1 MFNKI
6 SLISLLAVSVLAVP
20 VYAEEEEAPIEVKED
35 GRVVFDLS
43 VNKNTLQSDEDETL
57 PWLKNKKPAEGD
69 EVIDSAGD
77 EISEALEDEVTEG
90 AVIVDGDDVE
100 SGDVAEATVD
110 GDDAENNIE
119 LVKEKDI
126 YVNPEITLG
135 FDAVQVLLTK
145 ENKEKLSVL
154 FEAENRDVDVKVRLY
169 AKAGASESLALRQKA
184 MKELYQL
191 REYFIELG
199 KKDHQISLFVIVE
212 PDVDANRIEVFL

>member
-20 VYAEEEEAPIEVKED
+20 VYAAEEETPVEVKED

-43 VNKNTLQSDEDETL
+43 VNKDTLQSDEDETL
-57 PWLKNKKPAEGD
+57 PWLKNKKPTDGD
-69 EVIDSAGD
+69 EVTDSEGD
-77 EISEALEDEVTEG
+77 EISEALEGEVAEG
-90 AVIVDGDDVE
+90 AVTTDGAEAE
-100 SGDVAEATVD
+100 SEDVAEATVETD
-110 GDDAENNIE
+110 EAENSIE

-126 YVNPEITLG
+126 YVNPEITLD
-135 FDAVQVLLTK
+135 FDVVQAFLTK

-169 AKAGASESLALRQKA
+169 AKAGVSESLALRQKA

-191 REYFIELG
+191 REYFIESG

-212 PDVDANRIEVFL
+212 PDVDVNRIEVFL